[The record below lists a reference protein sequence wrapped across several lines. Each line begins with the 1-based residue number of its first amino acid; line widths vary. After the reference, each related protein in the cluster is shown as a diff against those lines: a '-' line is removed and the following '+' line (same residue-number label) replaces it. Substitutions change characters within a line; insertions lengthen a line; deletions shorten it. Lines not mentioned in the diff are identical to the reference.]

1 MIVFHT
7 HRVQLA
13 VLGGVS
19 GLFALSG
26 LLTARQKDIG
36 FRRYTSLMGSSYFL
50 YHAARLAR
58 LAWSPEALILGHEGV
73 LDRAGSPP
81 AGFLPWK
88 HITSAEVLTLPVG
101 PLARK
106 FVGIR
111 LDSADPEKGGRSRPF
126 HEPPLLQGFAALVPE
141 YTLEERVE
149 EIVETLNLY
158 IEDPEEREELGS
170 LLYAP
175 GKPSW

>member
-1 MIVFHT
+1 MIIFRT
-7 HRVQLA
+7 HRTQLA
-13 VLGGVS
+13 LLGGAS
-19 GLFALSG
+19 AILSLSG
-26 LLTARQKDIG
+26 LLSLAKKDAG
-36 FRRYTSLMGSSYFL
+36 FRRYSGALGASYFL

-58 LAWSPEALILGHEGV
+58 LAWKPEALILGKEGL

-81 AGFLPWK
+81 AGFLPWE
-88 HITSAEVLTLPVG
+88 HITGAEVLTLPVG
-101 PLARK
+101 PVARK

-111 LDSADPEKGGRSRPF
+111 LDSADPLKGGRSRPML
-126 HEPPLLQGFAALVPE
+126 EPPLLQGYAALVPE

-149 EIVETLNLY
+149 DIVETLNLY
-158 IEDPEEREELGS
+158 IEDAEERDELES